1 MFRIYQG
8 DSVVA
13 EGESPLAITGIA
25 PNTSVPAGEY
35 QATRVEDDR
44 ESERVDIPAFTT
56 LPIAVTGVSV
66 SPQTSTAEAGT
77 AGSRQLTVTIEPE
90 NATNKNVTYN
100 ITPSATGLSVSDTGR
115 IEWTEETPANVYVTE
130 VKTEDGGHTATHSL
144 TLTEPEPEEPT
155 DPEDGE

>member
-8 DSVVA
+8 DSVVV
-13 EGESPLAITGIA
+13 EGESPLSITGIA

-35 QATRVEDDR
+35 QAVRVEDDR

-56 LPIAVTGVSV
+56 LPILVTGLSV

-77 AGSRQLTVTIEPE
+77 AGNRQITATVEPD

-100 ITPSATGLSVSDTGR
+100 ITPSATGLTVSDTGR
-115 IEWTEETPANVYVTE
+115 IDWTAETPAGVYVTE
-130 VKTEDGGHTATHSL
+130 VTTEDGNHTANHSL

-155 DPEDGE
+155 DPEEG